1 MNIILLQDVESLG
14 QAGDI
19 VKVKPGFAR
28 NKLIPGGLALRASK
42 RNLALA
48 DERKRVFQNK
58 TARET
63 AVNKSLAEKLSKTEI
78 TIEVKVG
85 EEEKMFGS
93 VTTQDIHQALVEKG
107 FTIDRHTIE
116 LEEPIKALGIYHVT
130 VGVAADINGD
140 VKVYVIKV

>member
-48 DERKRVFQNK
+48 DERIIKRTFN
-58 TARET
+58 
-63 AVNKSLAEKLSKTEI
+63 
-78 TIEVKVG
+78 
-85 EEEKMFGS
+85 
-93 VTTQDIHQALVEKG
+93 ALM
-107 FTIDRHTIE
+107 
-116 LEEPIKALGIYHVT
+116 L
-130 VGVAADINGD
+130 
-140 VKVYVIKV
+140 

>member
-63 AVNKSLAEKLSKTEI
+63 AANKSLAEKLSKTEI

-93 VTTQDIHQALVEKG
+93 ITSNDIHKSLKG
-107 FTIDRHTIE
+107 KGIMIDRNSI
-116 LEEPIKALGIYHVT
+116 LLDSPIKSLGIFHVK
-130 VGVAADINGD
+130 IQLSKEHECD
-140 VKVYVIKV
+140 VKVYVIKS

>member
-14 QAGDI
+14 EAGDI

-48 DERKRVFQNK
+48 EERKRVFQNK

-63 AVNKSLAEKLSKTEI
+63 ATNKSLAEKLSKTEI

-93 VTTQDIHQALVEKG
+93 ITTKDIHEALIEKG
-107 FTIDRHTIE
+107 FKIDRHAIK
-116 LEEPIKALGIYHVT
+116 LQEPIKALGIYHIT
-130 VGVAADINGD
+130 VNLAPDINGD
-140 VKVYVIKV
+140 VKIYVIKG